1 MKPTADEPEL
11 MKIRETLVNV
21 TSSLSVLSPL
31 LPKDVSQACKAA
43 LEVFRNLEKMLIAT
57 KPAAERMADY
67 SEAKQKLK
75 EASDRVRTCA
85 RKSLPFTK
93 FKEVMME
100 FMGHFRDSIID
111 NEALSGMAAK
121 IEDHVNLYCF
131 LEEVQRLEPAQV
143 APPVIRQ
150 KEQLQRRN
158 SGSLVSTSSVHDLE
172 NKVAQFTSD
181 RKVAQERMKEDMAN
195 LRKEIS
201 DLKEKIDRI
210 SKDFAKKVD
219 ETQSQIM
226 KEIQAVEQE
235 VPKPETLREFEK
247 QMSRVADIERRYDG
261 LWKKS
266 EEQAKKLRDVEQNEK
281 RLKQQQDEA
290 RQRTERE
297 MAEHER
303 KNRQLT
309 EENKQLQSRN
319 RQLTEEKQRTEK
331 QNKTLQDQVREIQN
345 KQHEEARRRDD
356 SNYKRLL
363 GFMRVVYDNSIP
375 SD

>member
-235 VPKPETLREFEK
+235 VPKPETHREFEE

-281 RLKQQQDEA
+281 RLRQQQDEA

-363 GFMRVVYDNSIP
+363 DFMCVVYDNSIP